1 LLISAAQVLM
11 FSVFR
16 LVQTVPLSW
25 AARNPEHIKSL
36 LTDDDDNVNDEY
48 RYAAIVWLK
57 AIT

>member
-1 LLISAAQVLM
+1 M